1 MSTQS
6 SSAPPRLGNLLVE
19 RGFLTLEDLEKA
31 LAAQSQGGKTK
42 LLGEILVD
50 MEFCTEDH
58 VVECLAVEYGV
69 PYAKLE
75 ARLFDPKVLDVLP
88 REYIERNYVLPMF
101 KIRNVL
107 TVAVA
112 ELANL

>member
-1 MSTQS
+1 MSSQP

-19 RGFLTLEDLEKA
+19 RGYLTVEDLEKA
-31 LAAQSQGGKTK
+31 LAAQHQGGKNK

-75 ARLFDPKVLDVLP
+75 ARLFD
-88 REYIERNYVLPMF
+88 R
-101 KIRNVL
+101 
-107 TVAVA
+107 A
-112 ELANL
+112 ELRPADVQDSQPAHGRRGGARESVLN